1 VKKLLAMAAL
11 ALVIA
16 VQAPVGAQNPKR
28 KAEMSVLVGQMM
40 EPGLI
45 AARGAFGGKVPLGQY
60 LVEPHTVYRSGYEKV
75 SPAAMARWALAL
87 HDYVKLKGGGYAK
100 YQEYVAASGKKEK
113 LYPAFGTM
121 KDEAT
126 DGPLEKAH
134 VKYSW
139 QKDFAKV
146 WWGQQD
152 QGYAKAVMKDWWLND
167 AVLDGTVLWTAYEA
181 NEVKSADAHA
191 WRDAELAKMVKKK

>member
-1 VKKLLAMAAL
+1 MKKLLAMAAL
-11 ALVIA
+11 AVVMA
-16 VQAPVGAQNPKR
+16 GQAPAGAQDAKR
-28 KAEMSVLVGQMM
+28 KTEMSVLVGQMM
-40 EPGLI
+40 EPAMI
-45 AARGAFGGKVPLGQY
+45 AARGSFGGKVPLGQY
-60 LVEPHTVYRSGYEKV
+60 VVEPHTVYRSGYEKV
-75 SPAAMARWALAL
+75 PPAAMARWALAL
-87 HDYVKLKGGGYAK
+87 HDYVKQKGGGYAK
-100 YQEYVAASGKKEK
+100 YQESVAASGKKEK

-121 KDEAT
+121 KDEAS
-126 DGPLEKAH
+126 GPLEKAH
-134 VKYSW
+134 VPYKW

>member
-1 VKKLLAMAAL
+1 MKKLLAMAAL
-11 ALVIA
+11 AVVMA
-16 VQAPVGAQNPKR
+16 VQAPAGAQDAKR

-40 EPGLI
+40 ETGLI
-45 AARGAFGGKVPLGQY
+45 KARGAFGGKVPLGQY
-60 LVEPHTVYRSGYEKV
+60 VVEPHTVYRSGYEKV
-75 SPAAMARWALAL
+75 PPAAMARWALAL
-87 HDYVKLKGGGYAK
+87 HDYVKQKGGGYAK
-100 YQEYVAASGKKEK
+100 YQEYVAASGTKEK

-121 KDEAT
+121 KEEP

-167 AVLDGTVLWTAYEA
+167 SVLDGTVLWTAYEA
-181 NEVKSADAHA
+181 NQVKSADAQA

>member
-1 VKKLLAMAAL
+1 VKIQVAVAAL
-11 ALVIA
+11 VLVVAL
-16 VQAPVGAQNPKR
+16 QAPVRAQDAKR
-28 KAEMSVLVGQMM
+28 KSEMSVLVGQMM
-40 EPGLI
+40 EKDVI
-45 AARGAFGGKVPLGQY
+45 AARGSFGGKPLGQY
-60 LVEPHTVYRSGYEKV
+60 LIEPHVVYRSGYEKV
-75 SPAAMARWALAL
+75 PPAAMARWALAL
-87 HDYVKLKGGGYAK
+87 HDYVKQKGGGYAK

-121 KDEAT
+121 KDEAS
-126 DGPLEKAH
+126 GPLEKAH
-134 VKYSW
+134 VPYKW

-181 NEVKSADAHA
+181 NQVKSADAHA
-191 WRDAELAKMVKKK
+191 WRDAELAKMVKKN